1 MASKYHNRKI
11 TVDGIT
17 FDSIREAS
25 RYKELKHEESVGLI
39 HGLKRQVKFV
49 LIPAHKGEIRKERA
63 CTYIADFTYYRDGE
77 LIVEDVKGV
86 RTDVYK
92 IKRKLMLDIY
102 GVEIREV

>member
-39 HGLKRQVKFV
+39 GLLKRQVKFV
-49 LIPAHKGEIRKERA
+49 LIPAHKGKIRTERA
-63 CTYIADFTYYRDGE
+63 CTYIADFTYYRDNE
-77 LIVEDVKGV
+77 FIVEDVKGV